1 MTMSRSTPRRQQNRG
16 SHPNQPSL
24 SHPHSHSH
32 SPQSRPNPNPSSQQQ
47 QNHGQGHS
55 HSHVHGHGHL
65 RNRSQQIQAQEQ
77 NFFVASDYESDTAHY
92 MASHPATLPAALAAR
107 TNTELNLSV
116 LQRYVPSISSIL
128 SIAANAVVY
137 TFQPPTEW
145 KKSNIEGP
153 MFICSQ
159 KAEERE
165 AGDHG
170 CLFILNR
177 KGLQNYV
184 LDLNAVS
191 DFELATDLLIFNLG
205 DQAKEVPM
213 ENGEAVLPKVL
224 GLWTYAEDQ
233 SDRQTNADLIYEM
246 WIKVREAREQ
256 RTAAGYSDAEQD
268 QSAEVGPAAQAMSR
282 RVSISDLFRAH
293 NGNGGNIG

>member
-1 MTMSRSTPRRQQNRG
+1 MSRSTPRRQQTRG
-16 SHPNQPSL
+16 GHQNQPSL

-32 SPQSRPNPNPSSQQQ
+32 SPQSGPNSQQQ
-47 QNHGQGHS
+47 HNHGQGHS
-55 HSHVHGHGHL
+55 YSHGHGHL
-65 RNRSQQIQAQEQ
+65 RNRSQQIQAQEHQ
-77 NFFVASDYESDTAHY
+77 FLVNSDNESDTAHY
-92 MASHPATLPAALAAR
+92 MASHPSRPPAALAAR
-107 TNTELNLSV
+107 SNTELNLGV
-116 LQRYVPSISSIL
+116 LQRYVPSISNVL

-159 KAEERE
+159 NSGAEGE
-165 AGDHG
+165 GTDHG

-213 ENGEAVLPKVL
+213 ENGEVVLPTVL
-224 GLWTYAEDQ
+224 GLWTFAEDQ
-233 SDRQTNADLIYEM
+233 SDRQMNAALIYEM
-246 WIKVREAREQ
+246 WTKVREAREQ
-256 RTAAGYSDAEQD
+256 RAAAGYSDATPD

-282 RVSISDLFRAH
+282 KVSLSDLFRAH
-293 NGNGGNIG
+293 NGNGGT